1 MNIPGWLR
9 WEILKEVS
17 QKLKVCN
24 ININLKVEF
33 RLNLLVKQKVSNL
46 NQQIFLDHHNI
57 KGVRY
62 IL

>member
-46 NQQIFLDHHNI
+46 NQQNFL
-57 KGVRY
+57 GPP
-62 IL
+62 